1 MDFPNFLIY
10 LKITHIYSNS
20 SYYFTV
26 SGTLVRQMFLLFLK
40 FLFDFDPKK
49 ITEKQNQ
56 TINFSKFCNF
66 YSLIL
71 LSYRFFLQILKF
83 SVKFSPWVTVT
94 N

>member
-71 LSYRFFLQILKF
+71 LSYRFFFANFKIF
-83 SVKFSPWVTVT
+83 SKIQPVS
-94 N
+94 NCD